1 MAPCKFRK
9 CVTFLKTHKRY
20 KRTYTWPGSTRV
32 NYINDEQRLRERQC
46 PALPTHL
53 KLDVAA
59 DAAGAARTLDPENGV
74 TLGVTDVEL
83 GLADAPALFDVADG
97 FARRR
102 LHFHFLWK

>member
-1 MAPCKFRK
+1 MPGLAQLVPNTTTTSSDYTN
-9 CVTFLKTHKRY
+9 VSAD
-20 KRTYTWPGSTRV
+20 RTS
-32 NYINDEQRLRERQC
+32 
-46 PALPTHL
+46 LPTHL